1 MINRLAPDVNPGEG
15 DVNFYITTVYT
26 RRDRVSKFCLGEEDM
41 TISFTGSRNNG
52 GILF

>member
-1 MINRLAPDVNPGEG
+1 MINRLAPDVNPGEN

-26 RRDRVSKFCLGEEDM
+26 PRDRVSNFCLGEEDM